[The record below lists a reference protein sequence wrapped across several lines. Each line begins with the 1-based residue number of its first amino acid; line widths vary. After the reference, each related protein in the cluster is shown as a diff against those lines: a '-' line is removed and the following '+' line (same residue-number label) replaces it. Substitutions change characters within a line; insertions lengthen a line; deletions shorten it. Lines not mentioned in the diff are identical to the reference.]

1 VVLVHSGFRAL
12 GFVEGGPDAV
22 VQALRAAAPHA
33 TFAVPTF
40 TTDRI
45 DPYTWPTPPS
55 GEERARLLR
64 EIEPFDPRTSAPH
77 KMGAVATA
85 LWRAPGALRSLHPVT
100 SWAALGPGA
109 EELLRD
115 HDLDD
120 PEGEGGP
127 VGRAW
132 QAGGHVLLLGVDHDA
147 DTTIHLAE
155 SLLEMPHLRELPDRY
170 PVGSGAER
178 QWRPIAKTTK
188 CSDGFV
194 AAGPYLASA
203 ARAGRVGEA
212 DALLL
217 PSREIVRRMATLL
230 ASEPTALLCGDPD
243 CVHCPTSRRV
253 LASFRPDP
261 ARLAR
266 ATA

>member
-1 VVLVHSGFRAL
+1 MHSGFRAL
-12 GFVEGGPDAV
+12 GSVDGGPAAV
-22 VQALRAAAPHA
+22 VAALREAAPGA
-33 TFAVPTF
+33 TIAAPTF

-64 EIEPFDPRTSAPH
+64 EIPPFDPQTSPPH
-77 KMGAVATA
+77 KMGAVAAA
-85 LWRAPGALRSLHPVT
+85 LWRAPGALRSRHPVT
-100 SWAALGPGA
+100 SWAAVGPGA
-109 EELLRD
+109 EALLRD

-132 QAGGHVLLLGVDHDA
+132 HADGRVLLLGVDHDA
-147 DTTIHLAE
+147 NTTIHLAE
-155 SLLEMPHLRELPDRY
+155 SLLDMPHLRELPDRW
-170 PVGSGAER
+170 PVGAGPER
-178 QWRPIAKTTK
+178 EWRPIAKTTK

-194 AAGPYLASA
+194 AAGPHLASA
-203 ARAGRVGEA
+203 ARVGRVGEA
-212 DALLL
+212 RALLL
-217 PSREIVRRMATLL
+217 PSREIVRRMAALL
-230 ASEPTALLCGDPD
+230 ASAPTALLCGDPE
-243 CVHCPTSRRV
+243 CVHCPTSARV
-253 LASFRPDP
+253 LASWSADP